1 MAIVAAVLPVE
12 SEEQTGYSRPSSAE
26 PNPMI
31 PSTTYHLRLALA
43 VVLGFVTASPAAR
56 AQEKTP
62 DTLVVTLPA
71 PPASA
76 AAQPA
81 WNSAAGSNAIPDHTL
96 PTSSN
101 GLIWKVSSRRSTI
114 YLLGSIH
121 VGSSD
126 MYPLPR
132 HIEEAFRQS
141 SMLVVEV
148 DLNKIDR
155 NKLEPL
161 LMTKGMYPLHDS
173 LWNHV
178 SPETKTL
185 VTRFCDENGL
195 PSAAF
200 ARVKPWLATVMA
212 SMLPMQASGMTP
224 ELGIDQHFLNLAA
237 NTMRVEQL
245 ETAEWQLRLLADIP
259 ESQQEQYLASTIK
272 SAAVSQQVVNQFKS
286 AWMTGDAD
294 KLDTLVSG
302 AWEGASGLQNKIFG
316 DRNPHMADVAGQC
329 LKNNQRCF
337 VVVGAGH
344 LVGHEGVVRL
354 LQARGFK
361 VEQLFSPN

>member
-1 MAIVAAVLPVE
+1 MTQSKIFSP
-12 SEEQTGYSRPSSAE
+12 
-26 PNPMI
+26 
-31 PSTTYHLRLALA
+31 RLALA
-43 VVLGFVTASPAAR
+43 AVLAFVAVSPSAYG
-56 AQEKTP
+56 QEKTP
-62 DTLVVTLPA
+62 DSLVVTLPA
-71 PPASA
+71 PPAGGTS
-76 AAQPA
+76 QPAA
-81 WNSAAGSNAIPDHTL
+81 WNSNAIVDQARPA
-96 PTSSN
+96 SSN

-126 MYPLPR
+126 MYPLPS

-141 SMLVVEV
+141 SVLVVEV

-155 NKLEPL
+155 SKLEPL

-185 VTRFCDENGL
+185 VTRFCNENGL

-224 ELGIDQHFLNLAA
+224 ELGIDQHFLNLAG

-245 ETAEWQLRLLADIP
+245 ETAEWQLRLMADTP
-259 ESQQEQYLASTIK
+259 ERQQEQYLASTLK
-272 SAAVSQQVVNQFKS
+272 SAAASQQVVNEFKS

-294 KLDTLVSG
+294 KLDALVAG
-302 AWEGASGLQNKIFG
+302 ALDGASDLQNKMFG
-316 DRNPHMADVAGQC
+316 DRNPHMADVAEQC

>member
-1 MAIVAAVLPVE
+1 MIQSSTFRLNLVLAA
-12 SEEQTGYSRPSSAE
+12 
-26 PNPMI
+26 
-31 PSTTYHLRLALA
+31 ALA
-43 VVLGFVTASPAAR
+43 FVAVSPSAHG
-56 AQEKTP
+56 QEKAP
-62 DTLVVTLPA
+62 DNLVVTLPA
-71 PPASA
+71 PPAGDAS
-76 AAQPA
+76 QPA
-81 WNSAAGSNAIPDHTL
+81 WNNATDSNAIPGQTR
-96 PTSSN
+96 PASSN

-121 VGSSD
+121 VGSGD

-141 SMLVVEV
+141 SVLVVEV

-155 NKLEPL
+155 SKLEPL

-212 SMLPMQASGMTP
+212 SMLPVQTSGMTP
-224 ELGIDQHFLNLAA
+224 ELGIDQHFLNLAKD
-237 NTMRVEQL
+237 TMRVEQL
-245 ETAEWQLRLLADIP
+245 ETAEWQLRLLADTP

-272 SAAVSQQVVNQFKS
+272 SAAASQQVVNEFKS
-286 AWMTGDAD
+286 AWMSGDAD
-294 KLDTLVSG
+294 RLDSLVSG
-302 AWEGASGLQNKIFG
+302 ALEGASGLQNKMFG
-316 DRNPHMADVAGQC
+316 DRNPHMADVAEQC

-344 LVGHEGVVRL
+344 LVGHQGVVRL
-354 LQARGFK
+354 LQERGFK
-361 VEQLFSPN
+361 VEQMFSSN

>member
-1 MAIVAAVLPVE
+1 
-12 SEEQTGYSRPSSAE
+12 
-26 PNPMI
+26 MI
-31 PSTTYHLRLALA
+31 SMTQSKIFSPRLALA
-43 VVLGFVTASPAAR
+43 AVLAFAAVSPPAYG
-56 AQEKTP
+56 QEKTP
-62 DTLVVTLPA
+62 DSLVVTLPA
-71 PPASA
+71 PPAGGAS
-76 AAQPA
+76 QPA
-81 WNSAAGSNAIPDHTL
+81 WNSNAIADQARSA
-96 PTSSN
+96 SSN

-141 SMLVVEV
+141 SVLVVEV

-155 NKLEPL
+155 SKLEPL
-161 LMTKGMYPLHDS
+161 LMAKGMYPLHDS

-200 ARVKPWLATVMA
+200 SRVKPWLATVMA

-224 ELGIDQHFLNLAA
+224 ELGIDQHFLNLAG

-245 ETAEWQLRLLADIP
+245 ETAEWQLRLLADTP
-259 ESQQEQYLASTIK
+259 ERQQEQYLASTLK
-272 SAAVSQQVVNQFKS
+272 SAAASQQVVNEFKS

-294 KLDTLVSG
+294 RLDSLVSG
-302 AWEGASGLQNKIFG
+302 ALDGASDLQNKMFG
-316 DRNPHMADVAGQC
+316 DRNPHMADVAEQC

-344 LVGHEGVVRL
+344 LVGHQGVVRL
-354 LQARGFK
+354 LQERGFK
-361 VEQLFSPN
+361 VEQMFSSN